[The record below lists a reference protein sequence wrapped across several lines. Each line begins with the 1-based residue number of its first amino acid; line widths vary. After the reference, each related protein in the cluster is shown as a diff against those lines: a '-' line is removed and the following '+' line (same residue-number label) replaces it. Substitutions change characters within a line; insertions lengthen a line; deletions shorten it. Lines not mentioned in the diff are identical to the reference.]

1 MAIIAFRN
9 KTLNMKKVL
18 LFLTILL
25 CAIHSYGQN
34 YLDIKG
40 EIVNELNEKL
50 YGVTV
55 FLVASDNEQT
65 LKAAFTDKEGKFE
78 FNQVKVT
85 SFRIS
90 IQGMGYKKKMSQIFT
105 AGSSAVVMVPTIS
118 IEEDVEALKEVIVS
132 TQKSFVAQ
140 KVDRIIVDPNAL
152 ITNAGLSALEV
163 LEKSPSVSIGFNN
176 SISMRGKNGVMV
188 LINNK
193 PTNLSADDL
202 VSYLK
207 SIPASEIER
216 IEIMNNPPAM
226 YDAAGNAG
234 IINIILKKNSVKG
247 TNGSVNLSYGQ
258 GKYER
263 TNNSFNLNYRI
274 EKWNF
279 FTNLNYGQNKS
290 FQDLTI
296 TRNYF
301 TPTGVLSSV
310 FTQNS
315 YITPNSKNNSFK
327 IGTDFYATSKTTFG
341 IVWNGFSNPTQ
352 RNTSNTATVLDGN
365 RQLVNTISSEN
376 PMEVDFKNSSFN
388 VNMNHKLNESGQE
401 IAVNLDNI
409 SYDSNIAQNLLNR
422 TFNAN
427 DQLVDSNQLVSKLPS
442 NIKINTANIDYTG
455 IIFKGGK
462 LDLGAKSS
470 FVRTRN
476 VANFEDVVGG
486 VRTPNY
492 DFSNDFSYQENINA
506 MYANYAK
513 EFTKF
518 SIQLGL
524 RLENTNIKGY
534 QAGNLVVADST
545 FHIKYTNLFPTV
557 FVQYKLDTIQKH
569 VMGLSMGRRIN
580 RPNYK
585 DLNPFTYPID
595 RFTFYGGNPYIK
607 PTFSY
612 NVDVSHTFK
621 NYLTTTLMYSYTKD
635 VISETNEQ
643 RGNIYYS
650 RPGNFDTEISYG
662 ISVNGVYKINNWWTL
677 NLYTSYLNSLYKSDI
692 YTEKLNDSN
701 WNWVIMPTNQFKI
714 NDTWSA
720 ELSGQYQNGVL
731 SGQFFIA
738 PVGSVRAGVSKK
750 ILKDKGAI
758 KLNASDIFY
767 TNQIEGQ
774 IRNIANANA
783 SWYSLFDSRVV
794 TFTFSYRF
802 SKGENLKVR
811 QTGASQD
818 EQKRVKS

>member
-1 MAIIAFRN
+1 
-9 KTLNMKKVL
+9 MKKVL
-18 LFLTILL
+18 LVLSVLL
-25 CAIHSYGQN
+25 FAIHSNGQN
-34 YLDIKG
+34 FIEIKG
-40 EIVNELNEKL
+40 EIVNDRNEKL
-50 YGVTV
+50 FGVTV
-55 FLVASDNEQT
+55 FLVAADNEQT
-65 LKAAFTDKEGKFE
+65 IKAAFTDNEGKFE

-90 IQGMGYKKKMSQIFT
+90 IQGMGYKKKISQIFT
-105 AGSSAVVMVPTIS
+105 AGTSSEVILPTIL
-118 IEEDVEALKEVIVS
+118 IEEQVEALNEVVVTS
-132 TQKSFVAQ
+132 QKSFVAQ
-140 KVDRIIVDPNAL
+140 KADRIIVDPNAL
-152 ITNAGLSALEV
+152 ITNAGLSAFEV
-163 LEKSPSVSIGFNN
+163 LEKAPSVTIGFNN
-176 SISMRGKNGVMV
+176 SIAIRGKNGVMV

-193 PTNLSADDL
+193 PTNLTVDDL

-207 SIPASEIER
+207 AIPASEIER

-247 TNGSVNLSYGQ
+247 TNGSVNVSYGQ

-263 TNNSFNLNYRI
+263 KNTSFNLNYRI

-279 FTNLNYGQNKS
+279 FTSLNSGQNKS

-301 TPTGVLSSV
+301 TPSGDLSSV

-341 IVWNGFSNPTQ
+341 IVWNGFSNPSQ
-352 RNTSNTATVLDGN
+352 RNTSNTATVLDGDS
-365 RQLVNTISSEN
+365 QLVNTISSEN

-388 VNMNHKLNESGQE
+388 LNMNHKLKESGQE

-409 SYDSNIAQNLLNR
+409 SYDSKVAQNLMNQ
-422 TFNAN
+422 TFNATN
-427 DQLVDSNQLVSKLPS
+427 QLVDSSQLVSKLPS
-442 NIKINTANIDYTG
+442 DIKIKTANVDYTG
-455 IIFKGGK
+455 IQFKGGK
-462 LDLGAKSS
+462 LDLGVKSS

-476 VANFEDVVGG
+476 VANFEDVVDG

-492 DFSNDFSYQENINA
+492 DFSNDFAYKENINA
-506 MYANYAK
+506 TYVNYAK

-534 QAGNLVVADST
+534 QAGNPVVADST
-545 FHIKYTNLFPTV
+545 FHIKYTNLFPTLY
-557 FVQYKLDTIQKH
+557 VQYKLDTIQKH
-569 VMGLSMGRRIN
+569 VVGLSMGRRIN

-621 NYLTTTLMYSYTKD
+621 NYFTTTLMYSYTND

-643 RGNIYYS
+643 RGTIYYS

-662 ISVNGVYKINNWWTL
+662 ISVNGVFKIKKWWTL
-677 NLYTSYLNSLYKSDI
+677 NLYTSYLNAIYKSEV

-701 WNWVIMPTNQFKI
+701 WNWVIMPTNQFVI

-720 ELSGQYQNGVL
+720 ELSGQYQNGLL
-731 SGQFFIA
+731 SGQFFIS
-738 PVGSVRAGVSKK
+738 PVGSVRAGISKK
-750 ILKDKGAI
+750 ILKDKGVI
-758 KLNASDIFY
+758 KLNASDVFY

-811 QTGASQD
+811 QTGASQE

>member
-1 MAIIAFRN
+1 
-9 KTLNMKKVL
+9 MKKVL
-18 LFLTILL
+18 LVLSVLL
-25 CAIHSYGQN
+25 FAIHSNGQN
-34 YLDIKG
+34 FIDIKG
-40 EIVNELNEKL
+40 EIVNDRNEKL
-50 YGVTV
+50 FGVTV
-55 FLVASDNEQT
+55 FLIAADNEQT
-65 LKAAFTDKEGKFE
+65 IKAAFTDNEGKFE

-90 IQGMGYKKKMSQIFT
+90 IQGMGYMKKISQIFT
-105 AGSSAVVMVPTIS
+105 AGASSEVILPTIL
-118 IEEDVEALKEVIVS
+118 IEEQVEALNEVVVTS
-132 TQKSFVAQ
+132 QKSFVAQ
-140 KVDRIIVDPNAL
+140 KADRIIVDPNAL
-152 ITNAGLSALEV
+152 ITNAGLSAFEV
-163 LEKSPSVSIGFNN
+163 LEKAPSVTIGFNN
-176 SISMRGKNGVMV
+176 SIAIRGKNGVMV

-193 PTNLSADDL
+193 PTNLTVDDL

-207 SIPASEIER
+207 AIPASEIER

-247 TNGSVNLSYGQ
+247 TNGSVNVSYGQ

-263 TNNSFNLNYRI
+263 KNTSFNLNYRI

-279 FTNLNYGQNKS
+279 FTSLNSGQNKS

-301 TPTGVLSSV
+301 TPSGDLSSV

-341 IVWNGFSNPTQ
+341 IVWNGFSNPSQ
-352 RNTSNTATVLDGN
+352 RNTSNTATVLDGDS
-365 RQLVNTISSEN
+365 QLVNTISSEN

-388 VNMNHKLNESGQE
+388 LNMNHKLKESGQE

-409 SYDSNIAQNLLNR
+409 SYDSKVAQNLMNQ
-422 TFNAN
+422 TFNATN
-427 DQLVDSNQLVSKLPS
+427 QLVDSSQLVSKLPS
-442 NIKINTANIDYTG
+442 DIKIKTANVDYTG
-455 IIFKGGK
+455 IQFKGGK
-462 LDLGAKSS
+462 LDLGVKSS

-476 VANFEDVVGG
+476 VANFEDVIDG

-492 DFSNDFSYQENINA
+492 DFSNDFSYKENINA
-506 MYANYAK
+506 TYVNYAK

-534 QAGNLVVADST
+534 QAGNPVVADST
-545 FHIKYTNLFPTV
+545 FHIKYTNLFPTLY
-557 FVQYKLDTIQKH
+557 VQYKLDTIQKH
-569 VMGLSMGRRIN
+569 VVGLSMGRRIN

-621 NYLTTTLMYSYTKD
+621 NYFTTTLMYSYTND

-643 RGNIYYS
+643 RGTIYYS

-662 ISVNGVYKINNWWTL
+662 ISVNGVFKIKKWWTL
-677 NLYTSYLNSLYKSDI
+677 NLYTSYLNAIYKSEV

-701 WNWVIMPTNQFKI
+701 WNWVIMPTNQFVI

-720 ELSGQYQNGVL
+720 ELSGQYQNGLL
-731 SGQFFIA
+731 SGQFFIS
-738 PVGSVRAGVSKK
+738 PVGSVRAGISKK
-750 ILKDKGAI
+750 ILKDKGVI
-758 KLNASDIFY
+758 KLNASDVFY

-811 QTGASQD
+811 QTGASQE

>member
-1 MAIIAFRN
+1 
-9 KTLNMKKVL
+9 MKKVL
-18 LFLTILL
+18 LVLSVLL
-25 CAIHSYGQN
+25 FAIHSNSQN
-34 YLDIKG
+34 FIDIKG
-40 EIVNELNEKL
+40 EIVNDRNEKL
-50 YGVTV
+50 FGVTV
-55 FLVASDNEQT
+55 FLVAADNEQT
-65 LKAAFTDKEGKFE
+65 IKAAFTDNEGKFE

-90 IQGMGYKKKMSQIFT
+90 IQGMGYMKKISQIFT
-105 AGSSAVVMVPTIS
+105 AGTSSEVILPTIL
-118 IEEDVEALKEVIVS
+118 IEEQVEALNEVVVTS
-132 TQKSFVAQ
+132 QKSFVAQ
-140 KVDRIIVDPNAL
+140 KADRIIVDPNAL
-152 ITNAGLSALEV
+152 NTNAGLSAFEV
-163 LEKSPSVSIGFNN
+163 LEKAPSVTIGFNN
-176 SISMRGKNGVMV
+176 SIAIRGKNGVMV

-193 PTNLSADDL
+193 PTNLTVDDL

-207 SIPASEIER
+207 AIPASEIER

-247 TNGSVNLSYGQ
+247 TNGSVNVSYGQ

-263 TNNSFNLNYRI
+263 KNTSFNLNYRI

-279 FTNLNYGQNKS
+279 FTSLNSGQNKS

-301 TPTGVLSSV
+301 TPSGVLSSV

-341 IVWNGFSNPTQ
+341 IVWNGFSNPSQ

-365 RQLVNTISSEN
+365 SQLVNTISSEN

-388 VNMNHKLNESGQE
+388 LNMNHKLKESGQE

-409 SYDSNIAQNLLNR
+409 SYDSKVAQNLMNQ
-422 TFNAN
+422 TFNATN
-427 DQLVDSNQLVSKLPS
+427 QLVDSSQLVSKLPS
-442 NIKINTANIDYTG
+442 DIKIKTANVDYTG
-455 IIFKGGK
+455 IQFKGGK
-462 LDLGAKSS
+462 LDLGVKSS

-476 VANFEDVVGG
+476 VANFEDVVDG

-492 DFSNDFSYQENINA
+492 DFSNDFAYKENINA
-506 MYANYAK
+506 TYVNYAK

-534 QAGNLVVADST
+534 QAGNPVVADST
-545 FHIKYTNLFPTV
+545 FHIKYTNLFPTLY
-557 FVQYKLDTIQKH
+557 VQYKLDTIQKH
-569 VMGLSMGRRIN
+569 VVGLSMGRRIN

-621 NYLTTTLMYSYTKD
+621 NYFTTTLMYSYTND

-643 RGNIYYS
+643 RGTIYYS

-662 ISVNGVYKINNWWTL
+662 ISVNGVFKIKKWWTL
-677 NLYTSYLNSLYKSDI
+677 NLYTSYLNAIYKSEV

-701 WNWVIMPTNQFKI
+701 WNWVIMPTNQFVI
-714 NDTWSA
+714 NETWSA
-720 ELSGQYQNGVL
+720 ELSGQYQNGLL
-731 SGQFFIA
+731 SGQFFIS
-738 PVGSVRAGVSKK
+738 PVGSVRAGISKK
-750 ILKDKGAI
+750 ILKDKGVI
-758 KLNASDIFY
+758 KLNASDVFY

-811 QTGASQD
+811 QTGASQE

>member
-1 MAIIAFRN
+1 
-9 KTLNMKKVL
+9 MKKVL
-18 LFLTILL
+18 LVLSVLL
-25 CAIHSYGQN
+25 FAIHSNGQN
-34 YLDIKG
+34 FIDIKG
-40 EIVNELNEKL
+40 EIVNDRNEKL
-50 YGVTV
+50 FGVTV
-55 FLVASDNEQT
+55 FLLAADNEQT
-65 LKAAFTDKEGKFE
+65 IKAAFTDNEGKFE

-90 IQGMGYKKKMSQIFT
+90 IQGMGYMKKISQIFT
-105 AGSSAVVMVPTIS
+105 AGTSSEVILPTIL
-118 IEEDVEALKEVIVS
+118 IEEQVEALNEVVVTS
-132 TQKSFVAQ
+132 QKSFVAQ
-140 KVDRIIVDPNAL
+140 KADRIIVDPNAL
-152 ITNAGLSALEV
+152 ITNAGLSAFEV
-163 LEKSPSVSIGFNN
+163 LEKAPSVTIGFNN
-176 SISMRGKNGVMV
+176 SIAIRGKNGVMV

-193 PTNLSADDL
+193 PTNLTVDDL

-207 SIPASEIER
+207 AIPASEIER

-247 TNGSVNLSYGQ
+247 TNGSVNVSYGQ

-263 TNNSFNLNYRI
+263 KNTSFNLNYRI

-279 FTNLNYGQNKS
+279 FTSLNSGQNKS

-301 TPTGVLSSV
+301 TPSGVLSSV

-341 IVWNGFSNPTQ
+341 IVWNGFSNPSQ

-365 RQLVNTISSEN
+365 SQLVNTISSEN

-388 VNMNHKLNESGQE
+388 LNMNHKLKESGQE

-409 SYDSNIAQNLLNR
+409 SYDSKVAQNLINQ
-422 TFNAN
+422 TFNATN
-427 DQLVDSNQLVSKLPS
+427 QLVDSSQLVSKLPS
-442 NIKINTANIDYTG
+442 DIKIKTANVDYTG
-455 IIFKGGK
+455 IQFKGGK
-462 LDLGAKSS
+462 LDLGVKSS

-476 VANFEDVVGG
+476 VANFEDVVDG

-492 DFSNDFSYQENINA
+492 DFSNDFAYKENINA
-506 MYANYAK
+506 TYVNYAK
-513 EFTKF
+513 EFTNF

-534 QAGNLVVADST
+534 QAGNPVVADST
-545 FHIKYTNLFPTV
+545 FHIKYTNLFPSLY
-557 FVQYKLDTIQKH
+557 VQYKLDTIQKH
-569 VMGLSMGRRIN
+569 VVGLSMGRRIN

-621 NYLTTTLMYSYTKD
+621 NYFTTTLMYSYTND

-643 RGNIYYS
+643 RGTIYYS

-662 ISVNGVYKINNWWTL
+662 ISVNGVFKIKKWWTL
-677 NLYTSYLNSLYKSDI
+677 NLYTSYLNAIYKSEV

-701 WNWVIMPTNQFKI
+701 WNWVIMPTNQFVI

-720 ELSGQYQNGVL
+720 ELSGQYQNGLL
-731 SGQFFIA
+731 SGQFFIS
-738 PVGSVRAGVSKK
+738 PVGSVRAGISKK
-750 ILKDKGAI
+750 ILKDKGVI
-758 KLNASDIFY
+758 KLNASDVFY

-811 QTGASQD
+811 QTGASQE